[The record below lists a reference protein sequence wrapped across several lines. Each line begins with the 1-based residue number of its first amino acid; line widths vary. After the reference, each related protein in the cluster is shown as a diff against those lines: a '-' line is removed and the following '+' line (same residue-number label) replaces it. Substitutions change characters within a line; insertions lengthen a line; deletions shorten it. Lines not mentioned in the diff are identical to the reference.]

1 MPIHVSQHPL
11 VLSKLTQLRLHDLP
25 AKDFR
30 EGIKAIGW
38 VVQRV
43 LFLFVCHSRARKEYH
58 WSFSERSRGM
68 TGSSSGIKCGWD
80 GFGRG

>member
-43 LFLFVCHSRARKEYH
+43 LFLFICHCRARKECH
-58 WSFSERSRGM
+58 LSFSERSRGV
-68 TGSSSGIKCGWD
+68 TENSAGDKV
-80 GFGRG
+80 

>member
-1 MPIHVSQHPL
+1 MNTYTGQMPIHVSQHPL

-38 VVQRV
+38 VV
-43 LFLFVCHSRARKEYH
+43 FLLSSLSFVILGEVEGYDG
-58 WSFSERSRGM
+58 EQ
-68 TGSSSGIKCGWD
+68 SGG
-80 GFGRG
+80 